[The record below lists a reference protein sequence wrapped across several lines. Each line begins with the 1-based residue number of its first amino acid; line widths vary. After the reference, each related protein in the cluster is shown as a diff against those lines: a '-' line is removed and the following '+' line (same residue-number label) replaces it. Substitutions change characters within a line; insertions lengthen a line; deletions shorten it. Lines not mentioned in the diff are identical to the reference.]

1 MFTAYRFPSVFSRR
15 NISDASG
22 GYNKCND
29 LALGRQDMRFVLFFV
44 NEGFHFR
51 YTKPILYFRKT
62 YHASGQDHHAH
73 ITVPQEVWN
82 LIWKIKIPLK
92 IGIIV
97 WKDMHDSIPTFLN
110 LCNRGINVHSTCPL
124 CNSEDEST
132 THLFLYCP
140 FALAWFIIGYSYFCA
155 KQCFC
160 PRVGWVLADKTQ
172 KDGSGVNEIPA
183 NSVYYL
189 MVDMEPWNLAVHEDK
204 QPNPIE
210 MLITAQNLSCRYHEI
225 FNEADL
231 LDTQRHQQNTD
242 QIPIGGQWQ
251 LIVKLAGAKRKRTKR
266 SAYAYEARNIVFH

>member
-1 MFTAYRFPSVFSRR
+1 
-15 NISDASG
+15 
-22 GYNKCND
+22 
-29 LALGRQDMRFVLFFV
+29 
-44 NEGFHFR
+44 
-51 YTKPILYFRKT
+51 
-62 YHASGQDHHAH
+62 
-73 ITVPQEVWN
+73 
-82 LIWKIKIPLK
+82 
-92 IGIIV
+92 
-97 WKDMHDSIPTFLN
+97 MHDSIPTFLN
-110 LCNRGINVHSTCPL
+110 LCNRGINVHSACPL
-124 CNSEDEST
+124 RNSEDEST

-225 FNEADL
+225 FNEADS